1 MYEHNALGYRSGLA
15 LCLTKVRSSRARCPA
30 TALIFVLKYMNFN
43 ISICLLILKVCF
55 LILYKHKLI
64 ILVVVPLVYKYKNKL
79 YKTYFPKLYV

>member
-1 MYEHNALGYRSGLA
+1 MKQISGERLQDHWSSGFIALTLDFVVSF
-15 LCLTKVRSSRARCPA
+15 
-30 TALIFVLKYMNFN
+30 IFFLLKYMNFN